1 MTSKQNNTETV
12 YDSDNQK
19 SNKNTRYIH
28 MATRSKESTPEYAK
42 CMTLHGTKCFLS
54 TANLLKWSSTGPNH
68 MPIQKYA
75 PPKKTYNCL
84 MQIILLQRYETRH

>member
-84 MQIILLQRYETRH
+84 MQIILL